1 MELAILLETPARTP
15 HRNRTL
21 VGSGDTP
28 EGTQIPTI
36 KTGAD
41 RETKRNLLVLIFL
54 LKMMTP
60 WIFR

>member
-1 MELAILLETPARTP
+1 MELAILLETPARIP

-21 VGSGDTP
+21 VGSGNAP

-36 KTGAD
+36 KIGAD
-41 RETKRNLLVLIFL
+41 RGTERNLLVLVFL
-54 LKMMTP
+54 PETMTP